1 MKAQEQ
7 RHGTSWIPGPIVEA
21 LLKGERAVED
31 KPLVVLGGNGS
42 WPSGAVAALL
52 RGRGYRLR
60 DMVELPEMVR
70 VIHGEEPDLIIL
82 ARGMRG
88 GDPLG
93 LCRKLRGRRWLA
105 TTPIFYLCSEGRAE
119 EASAL
124 EAGAWDAVK
133 CPPDPELFLARVENA
148 VQMKRKADEALRL
161 GLIDQLT
168 GCYNRAGLM
177 ARLEEEIL
185 HARRHKEPLACLVV
199 ALEPF
204 PKVIEAVG
212 DPEASEAAFL
222 AAARIMRQG
231 SRRTDILARHE
242 EYEFAIVAPA
252 TARAGVRKLVSR
264 INDAFENSPV
274 RVRAKGQA
282 RPFRPII
289 GITVRA
295 SWPGEEETPETLI
308 KEASEALALARQWG
322 SGHRI
327 YSQGNGANGS

>member
-1 MKAQEQ
+1 M
-7 RHGTSWIPGPIVEA
+7 
-21 LLKGERAVED
+21 
-31 KPLVVLGGNGS
+31 
-42 WPSGAVAALL
+42 ALL

-60 DMVELPEMVR
+60 STVELPEMVR
-70 VIHGEEPDLIIL
+70 VIHKEEPDLILL

-93 LCRKLRGRRWLA
+93 LCRTLRGRRWLA
-105 TTPIFYLCSEGRAE
+105 TTPIIYLCSEGRAE
-119 EASAL
+119 EAAAL

-161 GLIDQLT
+161 GLIDQVT

-177 ARLEEEIL
+177 ARLEEEVL

-204 PKVIEAVG
+204 PEVIETVG

-222 AAARIMRQG
+222 AAARILRHG
-231 SRRTDILARHE
+231 SRRTDVLARHE
-242 EYEFAIVAPA
+242 EYEFSIVAPA
-252 TARAGVRKLVSR
+252 TARAGARKLVNR
-264 INDAFENSPV
+264 INDAFATSPV
-274 RVRAKGQA
+274 RVRAKGRA

-308 KEASEALALARQWG
+308 EEASEALALARKWG

-327 YSQGNGANGS
+327 YSQGNGVSGS